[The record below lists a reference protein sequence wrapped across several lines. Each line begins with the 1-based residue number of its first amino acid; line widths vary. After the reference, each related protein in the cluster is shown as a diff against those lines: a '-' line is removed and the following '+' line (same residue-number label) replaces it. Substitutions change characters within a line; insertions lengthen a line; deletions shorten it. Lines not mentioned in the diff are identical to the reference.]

1 MKKIRIL
8 LAMLGIC
15 ILVVGCSPAKSPVEK
30 SAGSEA
36 SVSETEEK
44 SSEDNKKNVEKED
57 GEDEA
62 SEDTSVGESNTE
74 AYEAF
79 LLGEGRLSADY
90 YKENRKI
97 DEKYPSD
104 TDDIMKA
111 LVNSGKDYT
120 ITEFKDE
127 LNTIFNSKD
136 NFIQEGEVCAIR
148 YAYIDCGNDGVKEL
162 ALKVI
167 GPNPNEYE
175 NTFNFIIKEING
187 NLEIIHVY
195 ETWSRNDTAINEYG
209 LISGGGSNSYS
220 NHGYEESYINED
232 GEYLYGYYEE
242 EELDVESFGDYEER
256 ENIDFTGLDKAIC
269 VYSLRLEDYNPS
281 NPPKEYYA
289 YRVCDKESFE
299 PIDVQNLYTDSEYKN
314 VMDQFIKHKFI
325 SYDELKARENEKMK
339 FIGVTDE
346 IRNGDLPE
354 YKDIELEGLPISS
367 TDDDSDEDDDI
378 TAADGDIQS
387 EMTKVEKKHQEY
399 ENMDW
404 GSMNQADMNITTGE
418 MYELWDAELNSLWS
432 RLMEEAASD
441 SKEKLLKDQREW
453 IKRKEAEVKAAGE
466 EALGGSLQPQLENGK
481 AWTLTR
487 KRSYEIASI
496 LAETLGEDFEIPSK
510 VKESFEGVELSL
522 DDVFKKFEGQWIFD
536 KDRGACIGIEK
547 SSENDFAPEGSK
559 WTVWVTGGDVLSDL
573 DVTDYTDGTI
583 SFHKK
588 SGSID
593 GYYMLRFNMEG
604 SVEMAYGTSPDK
616 MDELTVAY

>member
-1 MKKIRIL
+1 MKRTKML
-8 LAMLGIC
+8 LAMVGIC
-15 ILVVGCSPAKSPVEK
+15 ILAVGCSPAKSSVET

-36 SVSETEEK
+36 SVSEVEEEA
-44 SSEDNKKNVEKED
+44 SEENKNSADKED
-57 GEDEA
+57 EEDKV

-79 LLGEGRLSADY
+79 LSGEGRLSVDY
-90 YKENRKI
+90 YKENCKI
-97 DEKYPSD
+97 NEEYPSG
-104 TDDIMKA
+104 TDEIMKT
-111 LVNSGKDYT
+111 LVDSDKEYT
-120 ITEFKDE
+120 ITEFKDK
-127 LNTIFNSKD
+127 LNSIFNSKD
-136 NFIQEGEVCAIR
+136 NYLQDGEVCAMR
-148 YAYIDCGNDGVKEL
+148 YAYIDCGNDGVNEL
-162 ALKVI
+162 ALKII
-167 GPNPNEYE
+167 GPTPNEYE
-175 NTFNFIIKEING
+175 NTFNFIIKDIG
-187 NLEIIHVY
+187 GKLEIIYVF

-220 NHGYEESYINED
+220 NHGYEESYINEN
-232 GEYLYGYYEE
+232 GEYLYGYYEG

-256 ENIDFTGLDKAIC
+256 KDIDFTSLDGAIC
-269 VYSLRLEDYNPS
+269 VYSLRLEEYDPE

-299 PIDVQNLYTDSEYKN
+299 PIDVPNLYTDSEYKD
-314 VMDQFIKHKFI
+314 VMDQFTKHKFI
-325 SYDELKARENEKMK
+325 SYDELKAREDEKMK

-346 IRNGDLPE
+346 IRNGNLPE
-354 YKDIELEGLPISS
+354 YKDIKLEGLPVSS
-367 TDDDSDEDDDI
+367 TDDSDEDDTDI
-378 TAADGDIQS
+378 STSDGSIQS
-387 EMTKVEKKHQEY
+387 EMAKVEKKHQEY

-441 SKEKLLKDQREW
+441 SKEKLLKEQREW

-466 EALGGSLQPQLENGK
+466 EALGGSLQPQLENGA

-510 VKESFEGVELSL
+510 VKESFEDVELSL

-536 KDRGACIGIEK
+536 KDSGACIGIEK
-547 SSENDFAPEGSK
+547 SSENDFAPDGSK
-559 WTVWVTGGDVLSDL
+559 WAVWVTGGDVLSDL

-616 MDELTVAY
+616 MDEVTVAY